1 MLKSETFGHVIVP
14 GKAQCQRCKRV
25 INKAAIGEEC
35 PVALRQELNRMKM
48 VLISRRSTDVAV
60 RDAAQHLLA
69 MGLYMATGGDMS
81 IDDAI
86 MEDEFCQA
94 LDRMESVL
102 KEKTPR
108 ARWIVVAESHMSFLA
123 WCKNVGLEPAA
134 QCFTSCEKQTVGL
147 ELDEYLGVRLAGE
160 WWKAELVQSV
170 RGREALRRMLLFFG
184 QPVVRLLD
192 KLDEKSV

>member
-1 MLKSETFGHVIVP
+1 MVP